1 MNAALNALVES
12 WERQPDEKGT
22 ISLCEQLG
30 RSGETRLIDQV
41 GKRASIKFAS
51 NPTVLV
57 AIARMYVGAAR
68 LGEAQG
74 LLVSAGKM
82 APRDPEAF
90 RWLGEVLLRRGDA
103 ERASKVL
110 DQAIALGRDDGD
122 RCRGATWPAA
132 ISSCKSARAPKPW

>member
-12 WERQPDEKGT
+12 WERHPDEKST

-30 RSGETRLIDQV
+30 PSGETRLVDLV

-57 AIARMYVGAAR
+57 AIARMYVAGSR

-90 RWLGEVLLRRGDA
+90 RWLEVLPGARRGA
-103 ERASKVL
+103 HPKSSIKPSRSAAKT
-110 DQAIALGRDDGD
+110 AT
-122 RCRGATWPAA
+122 RCRGATWPTAT
-132 ISSCKSARAPKPW
+132 SSCKNARAPKR